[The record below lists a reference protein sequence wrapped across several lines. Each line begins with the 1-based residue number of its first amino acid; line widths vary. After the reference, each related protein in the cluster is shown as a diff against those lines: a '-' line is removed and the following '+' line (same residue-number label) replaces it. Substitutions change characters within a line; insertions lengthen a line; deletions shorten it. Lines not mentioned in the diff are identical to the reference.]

1 MGKVLYVLV
10 SVVRHL
16 LQWANKLVGKHIL
29 INELFVFK
37 DYFRDAELDIWNV
50 ILGSLNEDWN
60 YVLSD
65 GIFRSVWH
73 HSSQRVE
80 AAHSVVVSLLV
91 NSVMVVHNWDVF
103 LKNPILREA
112 SSQNTALLDTHLPYT
127 GCSVGQI
134 SHESCLEML
143 LEKIFSKDD
152 S

>member
-16 LQWANKLVGKHIL
+16 LQWTNKLVGKHIL
-29 INELFVFK
+29 VNILFTVVDDFG
-37 DYFRDAELDIWNV
+37 DAELDIWNV
-50 ILGSLNEDWN
+50 ILGSLNKDWN

-65 GIFRSVWH
+65 GILRGVWH

-103 LKNPILREA
+103 LKNPIL
-112 SSQNTALLDTHLPYT
+112 
-127 GCSVGQI
+127 
-134 SHESCLEML
+134 
-143 LEKIFSKDD
+143 
-152 S
+152 